1 MDENNISGMHIY
13 YYYVCKRKLWY
24 FSNGLAMESE
34 NENVKIGKLID
45 ETTYKQQCEMVIEV
59 PNTGSSDNLVF
70 TVLGIVTITGAV
82 LVIKKF

>member
-1 MDENNISGMHIY
+1 MHALRQHRRGTARRRRAAGML
-13 YYYVCKRKLWY
+13 RR
-24 FSNGLAMESE
+24 G
-34 NENVKIGKLID
+34 NETD

>member
-13 YYYVCKRKLWY
+13 YYYVCKKKAVVF

-45 ETTYKQQCEMVIEV
+45 ETTYKQ
-59 PNTGSSDNLVF
+59 
-70 TVLGIVTITGAV
+70 
-82 LVIKKF
+82 KKKTYYDRQHNQY